1 MDKEQKELFRGK
13 MKSYHFLICYLK
25 EMNEKKKEL
34 YDEMSGL
41 KGISYDRIPSTPNP
55 EAAENYRLTMI
66 DRIEEV
72 DNEISIH
79 QLKLDMLNVTLN
91 RIADPERQMYLLKYR
106 DRRTYEAIGKLFGY
120 SPSGIFMRMDHAL
133 DEL

>member
-1 MDKEQKELFRGK
+1 MMAF
-13 MKSYHFLICYLK
+13 
-25 EMNEKKKEL
+25 NEKVSPL
-34 YDEMSGL
+34 
-41 KGISYDRIPSTPNP
+41 
-55 EAAENYRLTMI
+55 EAR
-66 DRIEEV
+66 
-72 DNEISIH
+72 S
-79 QLKLDMLNVTLN
+79 TLN